1 MHKFKKIGVIV
12 SLVAAMSFS
21 MVACSDNN
29 PGEGNVENKTVASNK
44 VATETA
50 KAKYIFMFI
59 GDGMSYPQVNGAQ
72 IYNGTMKN
80 KEAVELSRL
89 GFTEFPVAGS
99 ASTQDSTSFAPDSA
113 STATSIASGVKT
125 HSGVIGLEADK
136 STEVTTIA
144 EQLKEKGYKVGIV
157 STVTLNHATP
167 AAFYA
172 NVESR
177 NSYYDIALQ
186 MADSNFDYFAG
197 GELGQPTG
205 KENDQR
211 DIYEVLEE
219 KGYTVTRDKDEIL
232 GLNGD
237 SGKVYAINPELV
249 DGAMKYDLDTDENS
263 LKLTDLVSTG
273 INVLDNEQGFF
284 MMVESGKV
292 DWAGHAND
300 AMSNIQD
307 VVEFDNAIAEAV
319 KFYNEHPDE
328 TLIIVTGDHETGGMT
343 LGQATTG
350 YDTAFDLLSNQ
361 KMSYEAF
368 DEVLKAH
375 LEANPTATFDDTFSL
390 ITENFGLLKEGAE
403 DNLLVL
409 NEYELNKL
417 KAAYEETLK
426 PSEERAEDVEATILY
441 GGYEP
446 LTVTLTHILNNK
458 AGIGWTSY
466 SHTGLPVP
474 VYAIGAGAEEF
485 NGFYDNTDIYK
496 KTAKIAGIE

>member
-1 MHKFKKIGVIV
+1 MHRFKKIGIIA
-12 SLVAAMSFS
+12 SLVATMTFS
-21 MVACSDNN
+21 MVACSSNN
-29 PGEGNVENKTVASNK
+29 LEEGNETIDTAEASNE
-44 VATETA
+44 ASQETST
-50 KAKYIFMFI
+50 AKYIFMFI

-72 IYNGTMKN
+72 IYNGTVDN
-80 KEAVELSRL
+80 EDSVELTRL
-89 GFTEFPVAGS
+89 GFTEFPVTGS
-99 ASTQDSTSFAPDSA
+99 ASFAPDSA

-136 STEVTTIA
+136 TTEVTTIA

-186 MADSNFDYFAG
+186 MADSDFDYFAG

-205 KENDQR
+205 KDKDQR
-211 DIYEVLEE
+211 DIYEILEE

-232 GLNGD
+232 SLDNE

-249 DGAMKYDLDTDENS
+249 GGAMEYSIDMDEDS
-263 LKLTDLVSTG
+263 LKLSDLVSTG
-273 INVLDNEQGFF
+273 INVLDNEEGFF

-307 VVEFDNAIAEAV
+307 VV
-319 KFYNEHPDE
+319 
-328 TLIIVTGDHETGGMT
+328 
-343 LGQATTG
+343 
-350 YDTAFDLLSNQ
+350 AFDEAI
-361 KMSYEAF
+361 SYEAF
-368 DEVLKAH
+368 DEVLKTY
-375 LEANPTATFDDTFSL
+375 LEANPNASFDDTFSL
-390 ITENFGLLKEGAE
+390 VTENFGLLKEGE
-403 DNLLVL
+403 DDNLLVL
-409 NEYELNKL
+409 TEYELNKV

-426 PSEERAEDVEATILY
+426 PAEERATGEEATILY

-485 NGFYDNTDIYK
+485 NGFYDNNFFLQT
-496 KTAKIAGIE
+496 

>member
-1 MHKFKKIGVIV
+1 MHRFKKIGIIA
-12 SLVAAMSFS
+12 SLVATMTFS
-21 MVACSDNN
+21 MVACSSNN
-29 PGEGNVENKTVASNK
+29 LEEGNETIDTAEASNE
-44 VATETA
+44 ASQETST
-50 KAKYIFMFI
+50 AKYIFMFI

-72 IYNGTMKN
+72 IYNGTVDN
-80 KEAVELSRL
+80 EDSVELTRL
-89 GFTEFPVAGS
+89 GFTEFPVTGS

-136 STEVTTIA
+136 TTEVTTIA

-157 STVTLNHATP
+157 STVTLNHATL

-186 MADSNFDYFAG
+186 MADNDFDYFAG

-205 KENDQR
+205 KDKDQR
-211 DIYEVLEE
+211 DIYEILEE

-232 GLNGD
+232 SLDNE

-249 DGAMKYDLDTDENS
+249 GGAMEYSIDMDEDS
-263 LKLTDLVSTG
+263 LKLSDLVSTG
-273 INVLDNEQGFF
+273 INVLDNEEGFF

-307 VVEFDNAIAEAV
+307 VVAFDEAISEAV

-368 DEVLKAH
+368 DEVLKTY
-375 LEANPTATFDDTFSL
+375 LEANPNASFDDTFSL
-390 ITENFGLLKEGAE
+390 VTENFGLLKEGE
-403 DNLLVL
+403 DDNLLVL
-409 NEYELNKL
+409 TEYELNKV

-426 PSEERAEDVEATILY
+426 PAEERATGEEATILY

-485 NGFYDNTDIYK
+485 NGFYDNNFFLQT
-496 KTAKIAGIE
+496 

>member
-1 MHKFKKIGVIV
+1 MHRFKKIGVIA
-12 SLVAAMSFS
+12 SLVATMTFS
-21 MVACSDNN
+21 MIACSSNN
-29 PGEGNVENKTVASNK
+29 SEGGNAEIDTIVASNEASQK
-44 VATETA
+44 TST
-50 KAKYIFMFI
+50 AKYIFMFI

-72 IYNGTMKN
+72 IYNGTVDN
-80 KEAVELSRL
+80 EDSVELTRL
-89 GFTEFPVAGS
+89 GFTEFPVTGS

-136 STEVTTIA
+136 TTEVTTIA

-157 STVTLNHATP
+157 STVTLNHATL

-186 MADSNFDYFAG
+186 MADNDFDYFAG

-205 KENDQR
+205 KDKDQR
-211 DIYEVLEE
+211 DIYEILEE

-232 GLNGD
+232 SLDNE

-249 DGAMKYDLDTDENS
+249 GGAMEYSIDMDEDS
-263 LKLTDLVSTG
+263 LKLSDLVSTG
-273 INVLDNEQGFF
+273 INVLDNEEGFF
-284 MMVESGKV
+284 MMGESGKV

-307 VVEFDNAIAEAV
+307 VVAFDEAISEAV

-368 DEVLKAH
+368 DEVLKTY
-375 LEANPTATFDDTFSL
+375 LEANPNASFDDTFSL
-390 ITENFGLLKEGAE
+390 VTENFGLLKEGE
-403 DNLLVL
+403 DNNLLVL
-409 NEYELNKL
+409 TEYELNKV

-426 PSEERAEDVEATILY
+426 PAEKRATGEEATILY

-474 VYAIGAGAEEF
+474 IYAIGAGAEEF
-485 NGFYDNTDIYK
+485 NGFYDNNFFLQT
-496 KTAKIAGIE
+496 

>member
-1 MHKFKKIGVIV
+1 MHRFKKIGVIA
-12 SLVAAMSFS
+12 SLVATMTFS
-21 MVACSDNN
+21 MIACSSNN
-29 PGEGNVENKTVASNK
+29 SEGGNAEIDTIVASNEASQK
-44 VATETA
+44 TST
-50 KAKYIFMFI
+50 AKYIFMFI

-72 IYNGTMKN
+72 IYNGTVDN
-80 KEAVELSRL
+80 EDSVELTRL
-89 GFTEFPVAGS
+89 GFTEFPVTGS

-136 STEVTTIA
+136 TTEVTTIA

-186 MADSNFDYFAG
+186 MADSDFDYFAG

-205 KENDQR
+205 KDKDQR
-211 DIYEVLEE
+211 DIYEILEE

-232 GLNGD
+232 SLDNE

-249 DGAMKYDLDTDENS
+249 GGAMEYSIDMDEDS
-263 LKLTDLVSTG
+263 LKLSDLVSTG
-273 INVLDNEQGFF
+273 INVLDNEEGFF

-300 AMSNIQD
+300 AMSNIKD
-307 VVEFDNAIAEAV
+307 VVAFDEAISEAV

-368 DEVLKAH
+368 DEVLKTY
-375 LEANPTATFDDTFSL
+375 LEANPNASFDDTFSL
-390 ITENFGLLKEGAE
+390 VTENFGLLKEGE
-403 DNLLVL
+403 DNNLLVL
-409 NEYELNKL
+409 TEYELNKV

-426 PSEERAEDVEATILY
+426 PAEKRATGEEATILY

-485 NGFYDNTDIYK
+485 NGFYDNNFFLQT
-496 KTAKIAGIE
+496 

>member
-1 MHKFKKIGVIV
+1 MHKFKKIGVIA
-12 SLVAAMSFS
+12 SLVAMSCG
-21 MVACSDNN
+21 MMGCSLKTSAEVNN
-29 PGEGNVENKTVASNK
+29 NTTVEQSSNASK
-44 VATETA
+44 ETG

-59 GDGMSYPQVNGAQ
+59 GDGMSYPQINGAQ
-72 IYNGTMKN
+72 IYNGTMAN
-80 KEAVELSRL
+80 KDNVELDRL

-136 STEVTTIA
+136 TTEVTTIA

-177 NSYYDIALQ
+177 NNYYDIALQ

-197 GELGQPTG
+197 GELAQPTG
-205 KENDQR
+205 SDKDQR
-211 DIYEVLEE
+211 DIYEILEE
-219 KGYTVTRDKDEIL
+219 NGYTITRDKDEIL
-232 GLNGD
+232 SLNET

-249 DGAMKYDLDTDENS
+249 GGAMEYSIDSDKDS
-263 LKLTDLVSTG
+263 LKLKDLVSTG
-273 INVLDNEQGFF
+273 INVLDNEEGFF
-284 MMVESGKV
+284 MMVESGKI

-307 VVEFDNAIAEAV
+307 VAAFDEAIAEAV

-343 LGQATTG
+343 LGQSTTG

-375 LEANPTATFDDTFSL
+375 LEANPNATFDDTFSL
-390 ITENFGLLKEGAE
+390 ITENFGLLKEGSE

-426 PSEERAEDVEATILY
+426 PSDERTESVETSILY

-474 VYAIGAGAEEF
+474 VYAIGAGSEEF

-496 KTAKIAGIE
+496 KTAKIS

>member
-1 MHKFKKIGVIV
+1 MHKFKKIGVIA
-12 SLVAAMSFS
+12 SLVAMSCG
-21 MVACSDNN
+21 MVGCSLKTSAEVNTNSNIEQSNN
-29 PGEGNVENKTVASNK
+29 VTVETG
-44 VATETA
+44 T
-50 KAKYIFMFI
+50 AKYIFMFI
-59 GDGMSYPQVNGAQ
+59 GDGMSYPQINAAQ
-72 IYNGTMKN
+72 IYNGTIEN
-80 KEAVELSRL
+80 KEVVELSRL
-89 GFTEFPVAGS
+89 GFTEFPVTGS

-136 STEVTTIA
+136 TTEVTTIA

-177 NSYYDIALQ
+177 NDYYDIALQ

-197 GELGQPTG
+197 GELAQPTG
-205 KENDQR
+205 SDNDQR
-211 DIYEVLEE
+211 DIYEILEE

-232 GLNGD
+232 SLDEN

-249 DGAMKYDLDTDENS
+249 GGAMEYSIDSDENS
-263 LKLTDLVSTG
+263 LKLKDLVSTG
-273 INVLDNEQGFF
+273 INVLDNEEGFF
-284 MMVESGKV
+284 MMVESGKI

-307 VVEFDNAIAEAV
+307 VAAFDEAIAEAV
-319 KFYNEHPDE
+319 EFYNEHPDE

-368 DEVLKAH
+368 DEVLKAY
-375 LEANPTATFDDTFSL
+375 LEANPNATFDDTFSL
-390 ITENFGLLKEGAE
+390 ITENFGLVKEGEE

-426 PSEERAEDVEATILY
+426 SSDERTQSVETSILY

-474 VYAIGAGAEEF
+474 VYAIGAGSEAF